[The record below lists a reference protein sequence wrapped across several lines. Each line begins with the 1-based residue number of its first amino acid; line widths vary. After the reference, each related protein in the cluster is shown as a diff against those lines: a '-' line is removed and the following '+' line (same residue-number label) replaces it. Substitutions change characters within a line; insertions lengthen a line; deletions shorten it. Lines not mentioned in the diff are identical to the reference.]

1 MDNRYGVMLMQTFS
15 DNAGRTWTLSL
26 TYGSA
31 KRVKGLLGDDVDLLA
46 IEQGKPPLLTRLATD
61 VMLLCDVI
69 FALLK
74 PQAEEQGVLDEQ
86 WAEAMGG
93 EAIMAAQDALYKEI
107 ISFFQ
112 GRARADIVAA
122 ARKQKTMIDLAVKA
136 GEERIESY
144 DAEAKVEQIYG
155 DWDTNSP
162 ESAE

>member
-1 MDNRYGVMLMQTFS
+1 MQSFT
-15 DNAGRTWTLSL
+15 DNAGRTWTLAL

-46 IEQGKPPLLTRLATD
+46 LEQGDPPLLTRLGTD

-74 PQAEEQGVLDEQ
+74 PQADEQGVSDEQ
-86 WAEAMGG
+86 WAETMGG
-93 EAIMAAQDALYKEI
+93 DAIMAAQDGLYEEI

-112 GRARADIVAA
+112 SRARADIVAA
-122 ARKQKTMIDLAVKA
+122 ARKQKVMIDLAVKA
-136 GEERIESY
+136 GEERIEKM
-144 DAEAKVEQIYG
+144 DAEAEVEQIYG
-155 DWDTNSP
+155 DLDTSSP

>member
-1 MDNRYGVMLMQTFS
+1 MHSFS

-31 KRVKGLLGDDVDLLA
+31 KRVKALLGNDVDLLA
-46 IEQGKPPLLTRLATD
+46 IEQGTPPLLTRLATD
-61 VMLLCDVI
+61 VVVLCDVI

-74 PQAEEQGVLDEQ
+74 PQADEQGVTDEQ

-93 EAIMAAQDALYKEI
+93 EAIMAAQDALYEEI

-112 GRARADIVAA
+112 SRARADVVAA
-122 ARKQKTMIDLAVKA
+122 ARKQKVMIDLAVKA
-136 GEERIESY
+136 GEERRENV
-144 DAEAKVEQIYG
+144 DAQAEISRIYG

>member
-1 MDNRYGVMLMQTFS
+1 MRSFT

-31 KRVKGLLGDDVDLLA
+31 KRVKALLKDDDVDLLA
-46 IEQGKPPLLTRLATD
+46 LEQGDPPLLTRLATD

-74 PQAEEQGVLDEQ
+74 PQADEQCISDEQ

-93 EAIMAAQDALYKEI
+93 KAITDAQDALYEEI

-112 GRARADIVAA
+112 SRGRADIVAA
-122 ARKQKTMIDLAVKA
+122 VQKQKVMIDLAVKA
-136 GEERIESY
+136 GEERIERV
-144 DAEAKVEQIYG
+144 DVETEIEQIYG
-155 DWDTNSP
+155 DSDTNSP
-162 ESAE
+162 ESAG

>member
-1 MDNRYGVMLMQTFS
+1 MHSFS

-31 KRVKGLLGDDVDLLA
+31 KRVKALLGNDVDLLA
-46 IEQGKPPLLTRLATD
+46 IEQGTPPLLTRLATD
-61 VMLLCDVI
+61 VVVLCDVI

-74 PQAEEQGVLDEQ
+74 PQADEQGVTDEQ

-93 EAIMAAQDALYKEI
+93 EAIMAAQDALYEEI

-112 GRARADIVAA
+112 SRARADVVAA
-122 ARKQKTMIDLAVKA
+122 ARKQKVMIDLAVKA
-136 GEERIESY
+136 GEERIENV
-144 DAEAKVEQIYG
+144 DAQAEISRIYG
-155 DWDTNSP
+155 ELDTSLP